1 MKTDTESN
9 KLTRGAPPIYY
20 PQDMKKL
27 LIEKERKET
36 HTYIGLGI
44 KRQTHTHTLKK
55 KRQSGGSN
63 PFAPVPNHNDNC
75 PSTTPLPHAN
85 ATTLLQ
91 LFHLQP
97 PSLIA

>member
-44 KRQTHTHTLKK
+44 KRQTHTHT
-55 KRQSGGSN
+55 
-63 PFAPVPNHNDNC
+63 H
-75 PSTTPLPHAN
+75 
-85 ATTLLQ
+85 
-91 LFHLQP
+91 
-97 PSLIA
+97 